1 MTFDRELE
9 RWIVEHRVGWLDPI
23 FIGLSWIGSEG
34 LVWLVLALVAAL
46 VWRQPALF
54 FFVASA
60 DLVAGLS
67 AFGLRQAIDR
77 PRPSTTF
84 AEPHPLVRAPEDPS
98 FPSGHSSTSFA
109 CAVVLARALPQ
120 FAVPLLVLAAAI
132 AASRVYVGV
141 HYPLD
146 VLGGAVLGVALA
158 TALRWLA
165 AVRRRSPPAPPAG

>member
-1 MTFDRELE
+1 MAFDRELG

-23 FIGLSWIGSEG
+23 FVGLSWIGTQG
-34 LVWLVLALVAAL
+34 LVWLALALATAF
-46 VWRQPALF
+46 VWRRPTLF
-54 FFVASA
+54 FFVATA

-67 AFGLRQAIDR
+67 AFGLRQAIGR

-84 AEPHPLVRAPEDPS
+84 AEPDPLVRAPQDPS

-109 CAVVLARALPQ
+109 CAVMLAHALPQ
-120 FAVPLLVLAAAI
+120 FALPLLVLAAAI

-146 VLGGAVLGVALA
+146 VVGGAVLGTALA

-165 AVRRRSPPAPPAG
+165 ATRRRSQSAPPAG